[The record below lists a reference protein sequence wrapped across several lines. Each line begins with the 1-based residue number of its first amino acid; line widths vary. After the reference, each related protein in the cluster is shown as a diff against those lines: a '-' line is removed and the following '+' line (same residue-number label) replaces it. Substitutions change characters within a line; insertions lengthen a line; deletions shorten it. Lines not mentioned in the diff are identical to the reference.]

1 MPPSSRSHIRLN
13 REHIRTGDRVC
24 AAVSGGADSVALL
37 LLLHAENA
45 LPSHAL
51 GVGLSAVHVHHGL
64 RGEEADADLAF
75 VEGLCARLQVP
86 LHVERASVPERL
98 RADANPSRAET
109 LEEAARILRY
119 AAFERLICTGRAD
132 SVLTAHTLD
141 DQAET
146 VLMKLLRGAWTEGLS
161 GIYPIVTVSCAP
173 GARKGARQGNI
184 VRPLLATTRAEL
196 VAYLEDQGHGWR
208 TDSSNANDAF
218 TRNRI
223 RQHLL
228 PELKEYNPAIERTL
242 ANTAE
247 LAREEEIRWQAELAR
262 LLPQLLLPGRPVRG
276 GGRAVATAAGEESVS
291 IELERLRALDRATL
305 RRVLRAAAWQ
315 LRVRLTFADTARLEQ
330 LLLPMPGK
338 AGAKLHFSA
347 GLAAQRSARELRLF
361 RDGSSKLE

>member
-1 MPPSSRSHIRLN
+1 MPASSRSHIRVN

-24 AAVSGGADSVALL
+24 VAVSGGADSTALL

-64 RGEEADADLAF
+64 RGDEADEDLSF
-75 VEGLCARLQVP
+75 LEELCARLQVP

-98 RADANPSRAET
+98 RAGANPSRAET

-146 VLMKLLRGAWTEGLS
+146 VLIKLLRGAWTEGLS
-161 GIYPIVTVSCAP
+161 GIYPVLTVSCP
-173 GARKGARQGNI
+173 VGGPQGARHGKI
-184 VRPLLATTRAEL
+184 VRPLLVVPRAEL
-196 VAYLEDQGHGWR
+196 VAYLEQQGQGWR
-208 TDSSNANDAF
+208 TDSSNTDDAF
-218 TRNRI
+218 TRNRV

-228 PELKEYNPAIERTL
+228 PMLRQYNPAIERTL
-242 ANTAE
+242 ANTAD
-247 LAREEEIRWQAELAR
+247 LARDEEIRWQAELAR

-276 GGRAVATAAGEESVS
+276 GGRAVGTSGGEESVS

-305 RRVLRAAAWQ
+305 RRVLRAGAWQ
-315 LRVRLTFADTARLEQ
+315 LRVRLTFGDTVRLEE
-330 LLLPMPGK
+330 LVLAIPGK

-361 RDGSSKLE
+361 RKVSSGPD